1 MITKSLLPAVDLA
14 TPEMEPSAQSSEL
27 SQSAPGNGNDFYSI
41 ISQTITSRY
50 SPAPPLAEEYQ
61 GPPPPPEM
69 LQSFG
74 FFPNP
79 GRTPGSNPSTSDS
92 QPTPGDASKTRR
104 KPARD
109 PADDVTS
116 SGPSPSAGL
125 PSPQAQPGA
134 SPETAS
140 SSLQPQKGA
149 LDSPSGSDK
158 TPATQSSASPDRSSG
173 SPTPK
178 SAAADANANPVPSDP
193 TTPKLSPGA
202 SGLPTLD
209 SLETAAKSLV
219 PPVAST
225 ESAQAVSQ
233 AALLQQPLPPADG
246 IAAAQDSQRMKFAAQ
261 KNEIAG
267 RAVQKLPTMAQIKD
281 SSEDSSDKTDV
292 KSNSSLGKDLGREIS
307 TLVPVIDLFPKSNGS
322 GAGHIGLTDN
332 PPAIDNPAAQVERV
346 TRLVTQEVA
355 MIKQS
360 GANSL
365 AVSLKIDPQTEL
377 FLQLTNHDGQIQAS
391 LRFERGGIAGLDS
404 HWGQLQESL
413 SRQNVQLLPLEEKF
427 PSRASV
433 VTSSPDNATSR
444 QFDQSAQNKSRQNR
458 DLPGEFPLPEE
469 AGPAVRSRNNKNV
482 SSSPRGWE
490 TWA

>member
-14 TPEMEPSAQSSEL
+14 TPEMEPSAQPSDL
-27 SQSAPGNGNDFYSI
+27 SLPASGNGNDFQSI
-41 ISQTITSRY
+41 ISQTINSRY
-50 SPAPPLAEEYQ
+50 SPAPPLEGEYQ
-61 GPPPPPEM
+61 DPPPPPEM
-69 LQSFG
+69 LQSLG

-79 GRTPGSNPSTSDS
+79 GRTPGSNSATSDS
-92 QPTPGDASKTRR
+92 QTAPGDASKTRR
-104 KPARD
+104 KPSRN
-109 PADDVTS
+109 PADDATIN
-116 SGPSPSAGL
+116 GPSQSAAL

-134 SPETAS
+134 SSETAS
-140 SSLQPQKGA
+140 SSLQPRKGA
-149 LDSPSGSDK
+149 SDSPPGPDK
-158 TPATQSSASPDRSSG
+158 TPAVQSPTSPDRSSG
-173 SPTPK
+173 SPTLK
-178 SAAADANANPVPSDP
+178 SAPADANANPVPSDS

-202 SGLPTLD
+202 PGLPTLD

-225 ESAQAVSQ
+225 DSAPAVSQ

-246 IAAAQDSQRMKFAAQ
+246 IAAALDSQRMKFVAQ
-261 KNEIAG
+261 KNELAG
-267 RAVQKLPTMAQIKD
+267 RAVQKLPTMPQNKD
-281 SSEDSSDKTDV
+281 SSDNSSDKIDV
-292 KSNSSLGKDLGREIS
+292 KSNSSLGKEPGREFS
-307 TLVPVIDLFPKSNGS
+307 ALVPVFDLFPKSNGT

-391 LRFERGGIAGLDS
+391 LRCERGTMAGLDS

-427 PSRASV
+427 SSRASV
-433 VTSSPDNATSR
+433 VTSSPDNAPSR

-469 AGPAVRSRNNKNV
+469 AGPTVRSRNNKNV